1 MGAQSKQ
8 FPFHPSHQINLSP
21 LYWFRKSP
29 SLWIFFSGLHNIEQ
43 HWEETPGPRKSEV
56 LQTDIVRLIFARMLC
71 GWIYVDAALLNRT
84 MHIAYILE
92 SMPSKL
98 CSIHFDKCIYDIWY
112 ITPLSK
118 LSPAWKQKVVINGVL
133 GSIIML
139 PNSRMQ
145 MKAAK
150 KSRIWIW
157 KDFPEF
163 LTKVAAVS
171 VGFN

>member
-29 SLWIFFSGLHNIEQ
+29 SLWIFSVACTTSNIIGKKPQVRGKVQFFKLTLSVWFLPEWFVAGFMLMQHCWTEQ
-43 HWEETPGPRKSEV
+43 
-56 LQTDIVRLIFARMLC
+56 C
-71 GWIYVDAALLNRT
+71 IYTGINAVKALLNTFRLV
-84 MHIAYILE
+84 H
-92 SMPSKL
+92 
-98 CSIHFDKCIYDIWY
+98 

-118 LSPAWKQKVVINGVL
+118 LSPAWKQKVVINGML

>member
-43 HWEETPGPRKSEV
+43 HWEETPGPRKSAV
-56 LQTDIVRLIFARMLC
+56 LQTDIVHLIFARMIC

-84 MHIAYILE
+84 MHISWNQCRQSFAQYISTSAY
-92 SMPSKL
+92 
-98 CSIHFDKCIYDIWY
+98 H
-112 ITPLSK
+112 TLSK